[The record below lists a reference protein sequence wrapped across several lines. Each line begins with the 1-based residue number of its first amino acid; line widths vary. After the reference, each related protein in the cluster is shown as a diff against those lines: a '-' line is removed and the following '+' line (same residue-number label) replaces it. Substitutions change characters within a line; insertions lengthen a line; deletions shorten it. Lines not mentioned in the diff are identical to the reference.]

1 MKKIW
6 YVKIGEIDEEDL
18 RAAHPGPADP
28 PMREA
33 VEEAYRRVT
42 GRDPDFVF
50 SGWGAE
56 LTEAERAV
64 VEDRLP
70 RGAPS

>member
-1 MKKIW
+1 MSKKIW
-6 YVKIGEIDEEDL
+6 YVKVGEVEPDL
-18 RAAHPGPADP
+18 VPNGADL

-33 VEEAYRRVT
+33 VAEAYERLT
-42 GRDPDFVF
+42 GQAPAFMF
-50 SGWGAE
+50 SGWGAT

-70 RGAPS
+70 DGAPS